1 MKRISIILLIIPV
14 LLISCINKD
23 QSTKFDIYDLARPI
37 SLQGDTTVVIVK
49 DYFPLC
55 ENIDSVYSPTLKI
68 EKITNFDT
76 IRVINNSRSRL
87 INIITLFSEGEKASL
102 ISLNKVQ
109 DNNDDKSIKVISVDS
124 DQNKV
129 YAKILGRDTYFIVMW
144 QNTVIDPFYITV
156 KTDKTN
162 PVGEKL
168 LEIEIPS
175 KAKKLDRSF
184 IRIYAA
190 NKHGISNDAL
200 IPLSEGKVISSVAT
214 LNRADKHTQIIYS
227 LLLDRFLDGNPSNTK
242 KLSIKEVLPKV
253 DYYGGDLE
261 GVLQKI
267 KSGFF
272 SDLGITTIWIS
283 PLTQNP
289 YDAWGQNRDPETKF
303 SGYHGY
309 WPIYITII
317 DNRFG
322 DSEVLKELLAEAHKR
337 GLNVILDYVAHHMH
351 VNSSTLKAHP
361 DWVTPQLTPDGRPN
375 FELWDEFRL
384 TTWFDKHIPS
394 LDLEKEYVY
403 KPMTDS
409 AMYWLKNFDLDGFRH
424 DATKH
429 VPEIYWRTLT
439 RKIKESLPGKSI
451 YQIGETYGSPELINS
466 YVKNGMLDG
475 QFDFNVYDA
484 MIWSMVN
491 KEGSYENVQKALST
505 SLKTYGYHNLMG
517 YITGNH
523 DRPRFIS
530 LAGGALKPDEDWKMA
545 GWKRDIGV
553 GDSISYKK
561 LSLLEAFIFTI
572 PGIPTVYYG
581 DEFGDPGANDPDN
594 RRWMRFKGYNKK
606 ESEVLDNV
614 KKLIAFRKSSLPLIY
629 GDLFNLFADKDI
641 IAYMRVYMGK
651 AVVIVLNKSDKDQL
665 LELSLPVKIDNDNT
679 ESQFGR
685 LISLYD
691 NKMVVEVK
699 ANSFAIIN
707 NR

>member
-1 MKRISIILLIIPV
+1 
-14 LLISCINKD
+14 
-23 QSTKFDIYDLARPI
+23 
-37 SLQGDTTVVIVK
+37 
-49 DYFPLC
+49 
-55 ENIDSVYSPTLKI
+55 
-68 EKITNFDT
+68 
-76 IRVINNSRSRL
+76 
-87 INIITLFSEGEKASL
+87 
-102 ISLNKVQ
+102 
-109 DNNDDKSIKVISVDS
+109 
-124 DQNKV
+124 
-129 YAKILGRDTYFIVMW
+129 
-144 QNTVIDPFYITV
+144 
-156 KTDKTN
+156 
-162 PVGEKL
+162 
-168 LEIEIPS
+168 
-175 KAKKLDRSF
+175 
-184 IRIYAA
+184 
-190 NKHGISNDAL
+190 
-200 IPLSEGKVISSVAT
+200 
-214 LNRADKHTQIIYS
+214 
-227 LLLDRFLDGNPSNTK
+227 
-242 KLSIKEVLPKV
+242 
-253 DYYGGDLE
+253 
-261 GVLQKI
+261 
-267 KSGFF
+267 
-272 SDLGITTIWIS
+272 
-283 PLTQNP
+283 
-289 YDAWGQNRDPETKF
+289 
-303 SGYHGY
+303 
-309 WPIYITII
+309 
-317 DNRFG
+317 
-322 DSEVLKELLAEAHKR
+322 
-337 GLNVILDYVAHHMH
+337 
-351 VNSSTLKAHP
+351 
-361 DWVTPQLTPDGRPN
+361 
-375 FELWDEFRL
+375 
-384 TTWFDKHIPS
+384 
-394 LDLEKEYVY
+394 
-403 KPMTDS
+403 MTDS

-429 VPEIYWRTLT
+429 VPEVYWRTLT

-530 LAGGALKPDEDWKMA
+530 LAGGALKPHEDWKMA

-594 RRWMRFKGYNKK
+594 RRWMRFNGYNKN

-641 IAYMRVYMGK
+641 LAYMRVYMGK

-691 NKMVVEVK
+691 KKMVVEVK